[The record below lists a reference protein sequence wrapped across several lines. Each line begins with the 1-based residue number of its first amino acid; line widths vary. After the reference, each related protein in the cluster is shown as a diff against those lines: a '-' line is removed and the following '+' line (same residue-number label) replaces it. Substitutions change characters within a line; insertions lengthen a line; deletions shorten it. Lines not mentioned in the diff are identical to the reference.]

1 MKKFE
6 KHVSRILDQM
16 QSPPDEREEIKEE
29 LLTHLEAAKQNYINN
44 GETETKAEKRAI
56 RDFGAPAMIGDGL
69 QESLYPFQRGLLYG
83 IGIATLLLGVF
94 IYLIMTFSFGEPEPI
109 WLFIQLV
116 SGSLVTLVAMN
127 ISWIGRHFWSI
138 NVIVFLTAIWNGF
151 NLVITTQFYSLQAI
165 LFMAY
170 IFILVVLCLIFIGRN
185 SYFASLKTTTDSKKR
200 TMTKI
205 SHILNI
211 IFGVMICVAA
221 LFMVWG
227 MLVFTGFTWRSLL
240 PLSVI
245 IAWLIFYKFQ
255 MALIGKHPI
264 LAIFT
269 GLLFMGAVAVSPFTI
284 LTAFM

>member
-6 KHVSRILDQM
+6 KHVNQILEQM
-16 QSPPDEREEIKEE
+16 QSPSDEREEIKEE
-29 LLTHLEAAKQNYINN
+29 LLTHLEAAKQNYITH
-44 GETETKAEKRAI
+44 GETEKKAEKRAI
-56 RDFGAPAMIGDGL
+56 KDFGESGMIGDGL
-69 QESLYPFQRGLLYG
+69 QETLYPFQRGLLYG

-94 IYLIMTFSFGEPEPI
+94 MHLILTFSFGEPEPI

-116 SGSLVTLVAMN
+116 FGSLVTLVGMN
-127 ISWIGRHFWSI
+127 ISWIGRHFWSV
-138 NVIVFLTAIWNGF
+138 NVVVFLTAIWNGF
-151 NLVITTQFYSLQAI
+151 NLVIITQFYSLQVI

-170 IFILVVLCLIFIGRN
+170 IFILVLLCLIFIGRN
-185 SYFASLKTTTDSKKR
+185 SYFASVKTNADSTKK

-227 MLVFTGFTWRSLL
+227 MLVFTGFTWRGVL

-255 MALIGKHPI
+255 MALIGKRPI

-269 GLLFMGAVAVSPFTI
+269 GLLFLGAAVASPFTI
-284 LTAFM
+284 VSAFM